1 MSFVNFT
8 LDTKEEGMVFHR
20 NRFWIAAALFSVF
33 LFSGLAWG
41 ASGKVDINTAT
52 ADELS
57 TLDGIGPAKANSIV
71 DYRKRHGA
79 FKRPEDLM
87 NVSGIGSKTF
97 ESNRDRITLGSPAP
111 SASGG
116 GKEAQSAGNAG
127 TNAKTSA
134 PKSSGS
140 AGSPPAKQ

>member
-1 MSFVNFT
+1 
-8 LDTKEEGMVFHR
+8 MVFHR
-20 NRFWIAAALFSVF
+20 NRFWIAALLSVF

-41 ASGKVDINTAT
+41 ASGKVDINAAT

-71 DYRKRHGA
+71 DYRNRHGA

-87 NVSGIGSKTF
+87 SVSGIGPKTF
-97 ESNRDRITLGSPAP
+97 EANKDRITIGGESARP
-111 SASGG
+111 SVSGDG
-116 GKEAQSAGNAG
+116 EKSTG
-127 TNAKTSA
+127 TAETGAKTNVSE
-134 PKSSGS
+134 S